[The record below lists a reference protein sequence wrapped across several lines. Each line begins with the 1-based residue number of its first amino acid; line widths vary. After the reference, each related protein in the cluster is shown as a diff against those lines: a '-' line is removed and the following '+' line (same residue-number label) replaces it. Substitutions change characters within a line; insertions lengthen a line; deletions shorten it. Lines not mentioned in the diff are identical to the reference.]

1 MVFSVGAVFAETS
14 RLSQFFGHCL
24 ARPSMAACST
34 AAEYSADVVG
44 AQKPLL
50 DAAPDVRIYQ
60 GA

>member
-1 MVFSVGAVFAETS
+1 
-14 RLSQFFGHCL
+14 
-24 ARPSMAACST
+24 MAACST